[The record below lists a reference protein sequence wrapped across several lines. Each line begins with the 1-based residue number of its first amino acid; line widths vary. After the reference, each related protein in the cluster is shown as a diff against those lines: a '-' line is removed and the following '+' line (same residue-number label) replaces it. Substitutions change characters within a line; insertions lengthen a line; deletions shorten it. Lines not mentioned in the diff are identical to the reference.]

1 MTFLEEILAKK
12 AQEVADMPL
21 EKVELDRQKPYFYNF
36 LQANKEAVQLIAEVK
51 RASPSKGAINLDVDP
66 VAQAK
71 SYEKA
76 GAGAISVLTDQAFF
90 KGDIEDLRAVAKA
103 VSIPVLCKDFIISE
117 KQLIRAKNAGAS
129 IVLLIVAALS
139 EDDLATLYKQA
150 VALDLEVLVE
160 VHNEVELEVAER
172 LGAKLIGVNN
182 RDLHSFVV
190 DIAVSE
196 RVAKQ
201 FSRMDACYIS
211 ESGIREPADVARVA
225 KDYQVVLVGEALMR
239 AENVEQAASQLKVSR
254 V

>member
-12 AQEVADMPL
+12 EQEVAEMPL
-21 EKVELDRQKPYFYNF
+21 ETVNLPRQKPYFQAF
-36 LQANKEAVQLIAEVK
+36 LKANQGEVQLIAEVK
-51 RASPSKGAINLDVDP
+51 RASPSKGAINLGVDP

-71 SYEKA
+71 SYEAA
-76 GAGAISVLTDQAFF
+76 GAGAISVLTDQQFF
-90 KGDIEDLRAVAKA
+90 KGDIEDLRAVASA

-139 EDDLATLYKQA
+139 EMALMTLYKQA
-150 VALDLEVLVE
+150 MALDLEVLME
-160 VHNEVELEVAER
+160 VHNEAELKIAEQ

-196 RVAKQ
+196 RMADS
-201 FSRMDACYIS
+201 FSLTDTFYIS
-211 ESGIREPADVARVA
+211 ESGIREPRDVARVA
-225 KDYQVVLVGEALMR
+225 KSYSVVLVGEALMR
-239 AENVEQAASQLKVSR
+239 AENVEQTASDLKVNR
-254 V
+254 L

>member
-12 AQEVADMPL
+12 AQEVAEMPV
-21 EKVELDRQKPYFYNF
+21 EKVELGRQKTYFHDF
-36 LQANKEAVQLIAEVK
+36 LKANKGAVQLIAEVK

-71 SYEKA
+71 SYEAA
-76 GAGAISVLTDQAFF
+76 GAGAISVLTDQQFF
-90 KGDIEDLRAVAKA
+90 KGDIEDLRAVAEA

-129 IVLLIVAALS
+129 IVLLIVAALVE
-139 EDDLATLYKQA
+139 EDLTTLYKQA
-150 VALDLEVLVE
+150 TALDLEVLVE
-160 VHNEVELEVAER
+160 VHNEAELEIAER

-196 RVAKQ
+196 RVAEE
-201 FSRMDACYIS
+201 FSLAETFYIS
-211 ESGIREPADVARVA
+211 ESGFREPADVARVA
-225 KDYQVVLVGEALMR
+225 KAFSVVLVGEALMR
-239 AENVEQAASQLKVSR
+239 AENVEQAARALKVSR

>member
-21 EKVELDRQKPYFYNF
+21 EKVELERQKPYFYNF

-201 FSRMDACYIS
+201 FSQTDACYIS

-225 KDYQVVLVGEALMR
+225 KNYQVVLVGEALMR
-239 AENVEQAASQLKVSR
+239 AENVEQAASKLKVSR

>member
-12 AQEVADMPL
+12 AQEVAEMPL
-21 EKVELDRQKPYFYNF
+21 EKAKLPREKPYFYDF
-36 LQANKEAVQLIAEVK
+36 LRENTTVVQLIAEVK

-71 SYEKA
+71 SYEA
-76 GAGAISVLTDQAFF
+76 TGAGAISVLTDQQFF
-90 KGDIEDLRAVAKA
+90 KGDIEDLRAVAQA
-103 VSIPVLCKDFIISE
+103 VGIPVLCKDFIISE

-139 EDDLATLYKQA
+139 EQALTTLFKQA
-150 VALDLEVLVE
+150 SALDLEVLVE
-160 VHNEVELEVAER
+160 VHNEVELKIAEQ

-196 RVAKQ
+196 RVARE
-201 FSRMDACYIS
+201 FSRSDAFYIS
-211 ESGIREPADVARVA
+211 ESGIREPEDVARVA
-225 KDYQVVLVGEALMR
+225 KSFSVVLVGEALMR
-239 AENVEQAASQLKVSR
+239 ANQVEQAASALKVSR
-254 V
+254 L

>member
-12 AQEVADMPL
+12 AQEVTEMPL
-21 EKVELDRQKPYFYNF
+21 EKASLPRRKPYFYDF
-36 LQANKEAVQLIAEVK
+36 LKANEKAVQLIAEVK

-71 SYEKA
+71 SYEAA
-76 GAGAISVLTDQAFF
+76 GAGAISVLTDEHFF
-90 KGDIEDLRAVAKA
+90 KGDIEDLRAVASA

-117 KQLIRAKNAGAS
+117 KQLVRAKNAGAS

-139 EDDLATLYKQA
+139 EQDLESLYRYATS
-150 VALDLEVLVE
+150 LDLEVLVE
-160 VHNEVELEVAER
+160 VHNEAELNVAEK

-196 RVAKQ
+196 RLADE
-201 FSRMDACYIS
+201 FSRTDAFYIS
-211 ESGIREPADVARVA
+211 ESGFREPADVARVA
-225 KDYQVVLVGEALMR
+225 KSYRVVLVGEALMR
-239 AENVEQAASQLKVSR
+239 ADNVVQAASDLKVSR
-254 V
+254 R

>member
-12 AQEVADMPL
+12 AQEVAEMQL
-21 EKVELDRQKPYFYNF
+21 ENAELPREKPYFYDF
-36 LQANKEAVQLIAEVK
+36 LKENNTVVHLIAEVK

-71 SYEKA
+71 SYEAA
-76 GAGAISVLTDQAFF
+76 GAGAISVLTDQQFF
-90 KGDIEDLRAVAKA
+90 KGDIEDLRAVAQA
-103 VSIPVLCKDFIISE
+103 VEIPVLCKDFIISE

-139 EDDLATLYKQA
+139 EQVLTTLFKQA
-150 VALDLEVLVE
+150 SALDLEVLVE
-160 VHNEVELEVAER
+160 VHNEAELKIAER

-196 RVAKQ
+196 RVARE
-201 FSRMDACYIS
+201 FSRSDAFYIS
-211 ESGIREPADVARVA
+211 ESGIREPEDVARVA
-225 KDYQVVLVGEALMR
+225 KSFSVVLVGEALMR
-239 AENVEQAASQLKVSR
+239 TNLVEQAASALKVSR
-254 V
+254 L

>member
-12 AQEVADMPL
+12 AQEVAEMPI
-21 EKVELDRQKPYFYNF
+21 EKAELDRQKPYFHDF
-36 LQANKEAVQLIAEVK
+36 LKANKDAVQLIAEVK

-71 SYEKA
+71 SYEAA
-76 GAGAISVLTDQAFF
+76 GAGAISVLTDQQFF
-90 KGDIEDLRAVAKA
+90 KGDIEDLRAVAEA

-139 EDDLATLYKQA
+139 EEDLATLYKQA
-150 VALDLEVLVE
+150 TALDLEVLVE
-160 VHNEVELEVAER
+160 VHNEVELEIAER
-172 LGAKLIGVNN
+172 LGATLIGVNN

-196 RVAKQ
+196 RVAEE
-201 FSRMDACYIS
+201 FSLAETFYIS
-211 ESGIREPADVARVA
+211 ESGFREPADVARVA
-225 KDYQVVLVGEALMR
+225 KAFSVILVGEALMR
-239 AENVEQAASQLKVSR
+239 AENVEQAASALKVSR

>member
-21 EKVELDRQKPYFYNF
+21 EKVELERQKPYFYNF

-201 FSRMDACYIS
+201 FSRTDACYIS

-225 KDYQVVLVGEALMR
+225 KNYQVVLVGEALMR

>member
-225 KDYQVVLVGEALMR
+225 KNYQVVLVGEALMR

>member
-12 AQEVADMPL
+12 AQEVAEMQL
-21 EKVELDRQKPYFYNF
+21 ENAELPREKPYFYDF
-36 LQANKEAVQLIAEVK
+36 LKENNTVVQLIAEVK

-71 SYEKA
+71 SYEAA
-76 GAGAISVLTDQAFF
+76 GAGAISVLTDQQFF
-90 KGDIEDLRAVAKA
+90 KGDIEDLRAVAQA
-103 VSIPVLCKDFIISE
+103 VEIPVLCKDFIISE

-139 EDDLATLYKQA
+139 EQVLTTLFKQA
-150 VALDLEVLVE
+150 SALDLEVLVE
-160 VHNEVELEVAER
+160 VHNEAELKIAER

-196 RVAKQ
+196 RVARE
-201 FSRMDACYIS
+201 FSRSDAFYIS
-211 ESGIREPADVARVA
+211 ESGIREPEDVARVA
-225 KDYQVVLVGEALMR
+225 KSFSVVLVGEALMR
-239 AENVEQAASQLKVSR
+239 TNLVEQAASALKVSR
-254 V
+254 L